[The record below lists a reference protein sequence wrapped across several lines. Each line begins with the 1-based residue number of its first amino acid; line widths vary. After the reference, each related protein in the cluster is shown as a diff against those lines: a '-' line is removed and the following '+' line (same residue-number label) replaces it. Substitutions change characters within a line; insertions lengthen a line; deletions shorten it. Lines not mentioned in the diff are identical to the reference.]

1 MSTAETWTINR
12 LLTWTADYF
21 KKQQIDQPRL
31 EAEVL
36 LGYALGCPR
45 IALYTRFEE
54 VVSDENRAKFR
65 DFVKNRVAGMPVAY
79 IAGKKEFYS
88 LNFTV
93 TRDTLIPRPETEHL
107 VTAILDALKALP
119 AGAEQQVAD
128 VGTGSGAIAIAVAKY
143 APKCRVTAID
153 ASAGAAKV
161 AEQNAKDLGVA
172 ERVKVVVG
180 DLLSTIEAD
189 RKFAAIAANLPYVS
203 QAEFEQLDK
212 SVKDFEPAS
221 ALVGGPAGTE
231 IIARLIPQAAA
242 HLISGGLLGLE
253 VSPMIA
259 DQVATLLNH
268 DGHFEPA
275 AIIKD
280 LAGHKRVVAARAK

>member
-1 MSTAETWTINR
+1 MSTAETWSINR

-21 KKQQIDQPRL
+21 KKQQIEQPRL

-54 VVSDENRAKFR
+54 IVNDEQRAKFR
-65 DFVKNRVAGMPVAY
+65 EFVKNRLAGMPVAY

-107 VTAILDALKALP
+107 VTAVLDALKSAP
-119 AGAEQQVAD
+119 ATELTVAD
-128 VGTGSGAIAIAVAKY
+128 VGTGSGAIAVTIAKY
-143 APKCRVTAID
+143 APQCQVTAID
-153 ASAGAAKV
+153 ASAAAAKV
-161 AEQNAKDLGVA
+161 AQQNAQDLGVA
-172 ERVKVVVG
+172 DRVRVQVG
-180 DLLSTIEAD
+180 DLLSG
-189 RKFAAIAANLPYVS
+189 FAAHQQFLAIAANLPYVS
-203 QAEFEQLDK
+203 QAEFAQLDK
-212 SVKDFEPAS
+212 SVKDFEPES
-221 ALVGGPAGTE
+221 ALVGGATGTE
-231 IIARLIPQAAA
+231 IIARLIPQAADR
-242 HLISGGLLGLE
+242 LQPGGLLALE

-259 DQVATLLNH
+259 DQVATLLNQH
-268 DGHFEPA
+268 GQFEPA

-280 LAGHKRVVAARAK
+280 LAGHKRVVTAKRT